1 MNDGL
6 YITWGDHQWFQ
17 RKARQLELVSGESVF
32 QRRCMRCAR
41 DFVIDALSGA
51 RHAVAVSTFSFHP
64 LQDKITQRW
73 LAEPCPGL
81 RLPGD
86 DDDRELQVA
95 ELRVLTEVRH
105 IEVTAAP
112 VILSSP
118 AAFKTRSRPRNRS
131 RIGLVPQRGNVARPG
146 TKRLNT
152 TPALGDPV

>member
-32 QRRCMRCAR
+32 
-41 DFVIDALSGA
+41 
-51 RHAVAVSTFSFHP
+51 
-64 LQDKITQRW
+64 
-73 LAEPCPGL
+73 L

-118 AAFKTRSRPRNRS
+118 AAFKTRGRPRNRS
-131 RIGLVPQRGNVARPG
+131 RIGLVLQRGNVARPG